1 MAPSGAIFHFKTNN
15 MKKYIVLCFLLAIIG
30 KSYAQEVKVVFDVT
44 SGDEKIHQSTMRHVK
59 MMSNAYPDSEF
70 EVVVYSGALNMM
82 LKDKSSVRKEVEDIL
97 KNENITMNVCAMT
110 LKRREMTQSDLI
122 SGVGQ
127 VPDGILEIVDK
138 QSKGWGYIKEAN

>member
-1 MAPSGAIFHFKTNN
+1 MNKYLIVFFLVCSAGSIF
-15 MKKYIVLCFLLAIIG
+15 
-30 KSYAQEVKVVFDVT
+30 AQEVKIVFDVT

-82 LKDKSSVRKEVEDIL
+82 LKDKSVVKSEIEEIL
-97 KNENITMNVCAMT
+97 KNDNITMNVCAMT
-110 LKRREMTQSDLI
+110 LKRYELDKSDLI
-122 SGVGQ
+122 SGVGT
-127 VPDGILEIVDK
+127 VPDGILEIIDK